1 MTKEDRN
8 VKCDRDSGL
17 SGEVIIALCRIWG
30 TWEPQRPELL
40 VRFPYPGKKERAHA
54 H

>member
-1 MTKEDRN
+1 MTKKN
-8 VKCDRDSGL
+8 HAMQGDRDNGL
-17 SGEVIIALCRIWG
+17 SDEVIIALNRIWG

-40 VRFPYPGKKERAHA
+40 VRLPYPGKKERAHA